1 MIFNYCYI
9 FCAHVA
15 IHQDNMVDAR
25 SPPPDEHG
33 ALHEME
39 TEAPREE
46 RASTWALILG
56 LNLSICL
63 YIIFFGISSS
73 YRPQSKMIQIIFP
86 FRPQQSCSPGA
97 SGHLRPAEPAN
108 PPRHAAESAVE
119 SAAEPAAEPGAEP
132 GAEPAAPS
140 PTAAPGPEACS
151 L

>member
-39 TEAPREE
+39 TEAPREA

-63 YIIFFGISSS
+63 YIICFGISSS
-73 YRPQSKMIQIIFP
+73 YSQALLQPLVPRPVPFNALYLLSCLKIDVIINFISD
-86 FRPQQSCSPGA
+86 Q
-97 SGHLRPAEPAN
+97 
-108 PPRHAAESAVE
+108 
-119 SAAEPAAEPGAEP
+119 
-132 GAEPAAPS
+132 
-140 PTAAPGPEACS
+140 
-151 L
+151 